1 MGRWQVDQRRDGRQ
15 YRSRCYWLARVG
27 LEMNNDPVSLDGHRG
42 MAAQKATEAR
52 RLLAEVAENDRHIR
66 ERLDELE
73 RQLSAAASVT
83 WADAA
88 AKATYLLE
96 LFATTPQA
104 QDPRRQRLIASALD
118 DFARLIKSVG

>member
-1 MGRWQVDQRRDGRQ
+1 MT
-15 YRSRCYWLARVG
+15 
-27 LEMNNDPVSLDGHRG
+27 NDPVSLDSHRG

-52 RLLAEVAENDRHIR
+52 RLLAEVAENDRKIR

-73 RQLSAAASVT
+73 RQLSAAASTT
-83 WADAA
+83 WQDAA

-104 QDPRRQRLIASALD
+104 QDPRRQRLIASALE
-118 DFARLIKSVG
+118 DFARLAKPLG